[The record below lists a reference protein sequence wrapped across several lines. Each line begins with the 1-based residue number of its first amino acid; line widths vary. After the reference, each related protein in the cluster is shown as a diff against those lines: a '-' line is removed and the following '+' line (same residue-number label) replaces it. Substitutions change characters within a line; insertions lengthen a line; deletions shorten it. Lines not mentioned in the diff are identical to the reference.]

1 MKHLRKLVPL
11 SVAALSLAFMSATSH
26 AEPPLMRAIGNFSA
40 NKAQV
45 DGAERPFFAELAKNT
60 GISTNIQYN
69 PMDVVGIQAPDALR
83 LLRSGAFDVM
93 SVQIGMASRDDP
105 FFEGIDLIGVAPTLP
120 EVRKVVDAYREAFDK
135 RLQERFRAKV
145 LTLWPFGAQVTFC
158 NADMKSLDDL
168 RGQKV
173 RVYTPT
179 MAALM
184 NHLGATPVTLQL
196 NEVYPSLQRGVV
208 TCGVTSPT
216 TGNSAKWPEVATHI
230 LPMSLAGSIQGHF
243 VSLDHWNKY
252 TPEQQQ
258 KLEAEFKKLEEKL
271 WDIAE
276 NVNEDAMN
284 CNTGKD
290 PCTTGTKFNMTEVK
304 ITEAD
309 YEKLR
314 EGVVK
319 EVLPIW
325 KKTCNAV
332 DPQCSQKWNDTVGQA
347 TGLKIE

>member
-45 DGAERPFFAELAKNT
+45 DGAERPFFAELAKNA

-120 EVRKVVDAYREAFDK
+120 EVRKVVDAYREVFDQ

-158 NADMKSLDDL
+158 NANMESLDDL

-184 NHLGATPVTLQL
+184 SHLGATPVTLQL

-258 KLEAEFKKLEEKL
+258 KLEAEFKKLEDQL
-271 WDIAE
+271 WAIAKT
-276 NVNEDAMN
+276 VNEDAMN
-284 CNTGKD
+284 CNTGKE
-290 PCTTGTKFNMTEVK
+290 PCTTGTKINMEE
-304 ITEAD
+304 ITVTDAD
-309 YEKLR
+309 YKKLR
-314 EGVVK
+314 EGVIK
-319 EVLPIW
+319 EVLPTR
-325 KKTCNAV
+325 KKTCHAI